1 MLEGLDEILA
11 GSDQPGVI
19 ELRMLLQELL
29 GGAST
34 AVRLTDQ
41 QTLKHRAQN
50 VFRLRFAVDG
60 GGRSVVVKRLEPQL
74 ARRNELVAQRWLPAV
89 RLHGGGPPL
98 LGSVASRSGV
108 CVWHVYDD
116 LGQRELDRREPDR
129 DSVRAAVE
137 LIAQVHTRFARH
149 ALLGEV
155 RLHGGDLGIHFYQN
169 NVNDAITAL
178 EALRGPAVCERL
190 LDRLHKLRDEL
201 PER

>member
-1 MLEGLDEILA
+1 MLERLDEILA

-29 GGAST
+29 GGGST

-89 RLHGGGPPL
+89 RLHGAARHCWAALHREAASASGMCTMTWANVSSIAASPIATAFGPP
-98 LGSVASRSGV
+98 SS
-108 CVWHVYDD
+108 
-116 LGQRELDRREPDR
+116 
-129 DSVRAAVE
+129 
-137 LIAQVHTRFARH
+137 
-149 ALLGEV
+149 
-155 RLHGGDLGIHFYQN
+155 
-169 NVNDAITAL
+169 
-178 EALRGPAVCERL
+178 
-190 LDRLHKLRDEL
+190 
-201 PER
+201 